1 MLEIDGANI
10 EVLNMNESMKQKKRK
25 MLIYQIFIS
34 VETWF
39 YQKDFVLPNLLA
51 QPKDTFLYEN
61 GVS

>member
-34 VETWF
+34 VETGF